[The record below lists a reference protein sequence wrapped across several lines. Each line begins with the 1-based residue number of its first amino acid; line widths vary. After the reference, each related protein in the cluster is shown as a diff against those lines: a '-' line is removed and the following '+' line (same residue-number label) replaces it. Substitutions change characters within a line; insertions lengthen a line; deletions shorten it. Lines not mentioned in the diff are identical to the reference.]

1 MTMIKICGVKSLEI
15 ATQAADFGAEYIGI
29 VMHKHSKR
37 YVNPERTQEM
47 AKAIYETGAIPV
59 AVFYDE
65 SAEHILDAIKSTG
78 ITTIQTYA
86 SIKLPE
92 NLSVIYS
99 NSEKKE
105 APRANDYL
113 LFDGPLPGSG
123 ELFEPGNLPD
133 LLPGNFF
140 IAGGLNEDNVIDIIK
155 AYKPIGVDVSSGVET
170 SGNKDVNKIKTFI
183 QKVRSHD
190 KAIRQV
196 RWDVYP

>member
-1 MTMIKICGVKSLEI
+1 MPMIKICGVKSVEI
-15 ATQAADFGAEYIGI
+15 ATQAAESGAEYVGI

-37 YVNPERTQEM
+37 YVNPEKAKEM
-47 AKAIYETGAIPV
+47 AKEIYKAGAIPV

-65 SAEHILDAIKSTG
+65 SAEHILDAIKSTD

-86 SIKLPE
+86 SIELPE
-92 NLSVIYS
+92 NFSVIYS
-99 NSEKKE
+99 NSDKKE

-123 ELFEPGNLPD
+123 ELFEPGNLPN

-140 IAGGLNEDNVIDIIK
+140 IAGGLNADNVIDIIK
-155 AYKPIGVDVSSGVET
+155 TYKPMGVDVSSGVET
-170 SGNKDVNKIKTFI
+170 NGNKDVNKIKNFI

-190 KAIRQV
+190 KAIR
-196 RWDVYP
+196 